1 MSLVLVTGASGYIGP
16 CLCRRLRAQGHR
28 VRAVMRRAVDGPW
41 DEAVFLSLGRDPIPQ
56 DLAAGVDV
64 IFHLAGRAHAL
75 ADGPGEVET
84 YRIANFQS
92 TLDLLAAAR
101 ARGVRAFVYFSSVK
115 ASGAGDAG
123 REKAP
128 SWDDPYGR
136 SKREAEAAVLGGGT
150 VPHPVVLRPALV
162 YGPNPK
168 GYLGLLIRAVRAGW
182 FPPLAEVGNA
192 RSMVHREDLAEAA
205 VRCAFDPRAS
215 GKTYVVTD
223 GTPYST
229 RQIYEYILDAL
240 GRKPPRWNLPLSV
253 LGVAARVGDTL
264 GHLVGRRLPFDSNLL
279 EKLIGSAVYDG
290 SAIERDLGFQAQHHL
305 RDSMREMVETT
316 RR

>member
-1 MSLVLVTGASGYIGP
+1 MAMVVVTGASGFIGP
-16 CLCRRLRAQGHR
+16 ALCSRLQAKGHG
-28 VRAVMRRAVDGPW
+28 VRALLRRPAEGPW
-41 DEAVFLSLGRDPIPQ
+41 DDAVCLDLGHQQLPQ
-56 DLAAGVDV
+56 RLLAGIDAV
-64 IFHLAGRAHAL
+64 FHLAGKAHAL
-75 ADGPGEVET
+75 GKGAADDNL
-84 YRIANFQS
+84 YRVANLHS

-101 ARGVRAFVYFSSVK
+101 AEGVRAFVFFSSVK
-115 ASGAGDAG
+115 AGSIWGAGHEA
-123 REKAP
+123 AP
-128 SWDDPYGR
+128 DWDDPYAR
-136 SKREAEAAVLGGGT
+136 SKREAEEAVLGGG

-192 RSMVHREDLAEAA
+192 RSMVHRDDLAEAA
-205 VRCAFDPRAS
+205 VRCAFEPRAA

-253 LGVAARVGDTL
+253 LGGAARVGDTL
-264 GHLVGRRLPFDSNLL
+264 GQLVGRRLPFDSDLL
-279 EKLIGSAVYDG
+279 EKLIGSAFYDG

>member
-1 MSLVLVTGASGYIGP
+1 
-16 CLCRRLRAQGHR
+16 
-28 VRAVMRRAVDGPW
+28 MRRAVDGPW
-41 DEAVFLSLGRDPIPQ
+41 DEAAYLNLGRDPIPR
-56 DLAAGVDV
+56 DFAAGVDV

-75 ADGPGEVET
+75 ADSPGEREA
-84 YRIANFQS
+84 YRSANLQS
-92 TLDLLAAAR
+92 TLDLLDAAR
-101 ARGVRAFVYFSSVK
+101 AGGVRAFVYFSSVK
-115 ASGAGDAG
+115 ASSAQGADPQ
-123 REKAP
+123 EAP
-128 SWDDPYGR
+128 SWEDHYGR
-136 SKREAEAAVLGGGT
+136 SKREAEAAVLGGDT

-162 YGPNPK
+162 YGPNLK

-205 VRCAFDPRAS
+205 MRCAFDPRAA

-253 LGVAARVGDTL
+253 LGGAARVGDTL
-264 GHLVGRRLPFDSNLL
+264 GHLVGRRLPFDSDLL
-279 EKLIGSAVYDG
+279 EKLIGSAFYDG
-290 SAIERDLGFQAQHHL
+290 SAIERDLGFQAQRHL
-305 RDSMREMVETT
+305 PDSMREMVETT